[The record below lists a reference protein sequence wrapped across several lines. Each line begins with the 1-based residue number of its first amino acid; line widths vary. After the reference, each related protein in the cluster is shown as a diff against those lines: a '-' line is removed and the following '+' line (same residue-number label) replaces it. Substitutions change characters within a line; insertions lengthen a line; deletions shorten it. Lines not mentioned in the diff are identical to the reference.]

1 MEVQFFA
8 LNLEPL
14 KFERLEPSR
23 AVERFE
29 RLEQAARSDGTTRKG
44 LDLRE
49 NVRFTAKSCG

>member
-14 KFERLEPSR
+14 KFERLEPSG

-29 RLEQAARSDGTTRKG
+29 RLEKAAPVSVGAAI
-44 LDLRE
+44 E
-49 NVRFTAKSCG
+49 